1 MVMDIHQQRLLQ
13 NIKNIKNA
21 KERTELK
28 YSQRMQDL
36 DDKIKYLGE
45 QQKKSAALKIPQQ
58 QGDKID
64 KSLDEMKST
73 IQNFLVS
80 NASANSSVN
89 KMRENDRMGILSG
102 LSNTFIGRLFLSYLG
117 IEKGIISNI
126 IEKVGMDDDNSKNI
140 QKDNENQTEWIKN
153 AAKMMMHGD
162 DENPDMKEEW
172 GKIAK
177 NLGII
182 YGSFYKLLTE
192 VASDNEGNISS
203 SVYDT
208 FYDITSSAV
217 SGSSKAFT
225 HAISSIPPLGAIISV
240 MYLIDTVIQSGS
252 KSIAAGMSAIDPVM
266 EIFSKVLSDSSKGT
280 GDGDGNSDGD
290 GENNNGDGDGQEGGK
305 LDSDCEQLRDVL
317 EQITHLRNMILGDSP
332 NVEMLRNIA
341 YVSRKKHV
349 CSSKKSDSQSTPT
362 PTPSP

>member
-1 MVMDIHQQRLLQ
+1 
-13 NIKNIKNA
+13 
-21 KERTELK
+21 
-28 YSQRMQDL
+28 
-36 DDKIKYLGE
+36 
-45 QQKKSAALKIPQQ
+45 
-58 QGDKID
+58 
-64 KSLDEMKST
+64 MKST

-126 IEKVGMDDDNSKNI
+126 IEKIGMDDNNSKNI
-140 QKDNENQTEWIKN
+140 QKDNENQAEWIKN
-153 AAKMMMHGD
+153 AAQMMMPGD
-162 DENPDMKEEW
+162 DDNTNMKENW

-266 EIFSKVLSDSSKGT
+266 EIFSKVLSDSSKG
-280 GDGDGNSDGD
+280 GNNDTVKAGGSLH
-290 GENNNGDGDGQEGGK
+290 NKGGK
-305 LDSDCEQLRDVL
+305 LDSECEQLRDVL
-317 EQITHLRNMILGDSP
+317 EQITHLRNMIWGDSP

-341 YVSRKKHV
+341 FVKRKNHV
-349 CSSKKSDSQSTPT
+349 CSSNKPKPT
-362 PTPSP
+362 SAPSP

>member
-1 MVMDIHQQRLLQ
+1 MNAQQQQLLLLQ
-13 NIKNIKNA
+13 NIKNA
-21 KERTELK
+21 KEQTELK
-28 YSQRMQDL
+28 YSQDMKGY
-36 DDKIKYLGE
+36 DDRIKQLE
-45 QQKKSAALKIPQQ
+45 QQQKKSDAANIPQQ
-58 QGDKID
+58 QGDKINE
-64 KSLDEMKST
+64 SLDEMKST

-126 IEKVGMDDDNSKNI
+126 IEKIGMDDDSSKNI
-140 QKDNENQTEWIKN
+140 QKDNENQAEWIKN
-153 AAKMMMHGD
+153 AAKMMMPGD
-162 DENPDMKEEW
+162 DENPDMKENW

-177 NLGII
+177 NLGTI

-266 EIFSKVLSDSSKGT
+266 EIFSKVLGDNSKGADAT
-280 GDGDGNSDGD
+280 AVKAGGSLHK
-290 GENNNGDGDGQEGGK
+290 GGK
-305 LDSDCEQLRDVL
+305 LDSECEQLRDVL
-317 EQITHLRNMILGDSP
+317 EQITHLRNMLLGDSP

-341 YVSRKKHV
+341 FVERKKHI
-349 CSSKKSDSQSTPT
+349 CSSNKSDSESASA
-362 PTPSP
+362 PSSPALSLP

>member
-1 MVMDIHQQRLLQ
+1 MDIHQQQLLQ

-28 YSQRMQDL
+28 YSQDMKDL

-58 QGDKID
+58 QGDKINE
-64 KSLDEMKST
+64 SLDEMKST

-126 IEKVGMDDDNSKNI
+126 IEKIGMDDDNSKNI
-140 QKDNENQTEWIKN
+140 QKDNENQAEWIKN
-153 AAKMMMHGD
+153 AAKMMMPGNGGD
-162 DENPDMKEEW
+162 NANMKKQW
-172 GKIAK
+172 AGIAK

-217 SGSSKAFT
+217 SGSTKAFT

-266 EIFSKVLSDSSKGT
+266 EIFSKVLSDSSKSADANAVKNG
-280 GDGDGNSDGD
+280 GSLHNGGN
-290 GENNNGDGDGQEGGK
+290 
-305 LDSDCEQLRDVL
+305 LDSECEQLRNVL
-317 EQITHLRNMILGDSP
+317 EQITHLRNMLWGDSP

-341 YVSRKKHV
+341 LVERKKHV
-349 CSSKKSDSQSTPT
+349 CSSKKSDSQSTLA
-362 PTPSP
+362 PSPST

>member
-1 MVMDIHQQRLLQ
+1 MTIGLANTTSIDFQKKRIEDMKQQL
-13 NIKNIKNA
+13 
-21 KERTELK
+21 ELS
-28 YSQRMQDL
+28 YT
-36 DDKIKYLGE
+36 
-45 QQKKSAALKIPQQ
+45 QQKKGLDDQMKTLEEVKIKSDAAKIPQQ
-58 QGDKID
+58 QGDKINE
-64 KSLDEMKST
+64 SLEEMKST

-126 IEKVGMDDDNSKNI
+126 IEKIGMNDANSDKIREN
-140 QKDNENQTEWIKN
+140 NENQAEWIKN
-153 AAKMMMHGD
+153 AAKMMMPGPGGD
-162 DENPDMKEEW
+162 NANMKKEW
-172 GKIAK
+172 ANIAK

-192 VASDNEGNISS
+192 VASDNNGNISS

-217 SGSSKAFT
+217 SGSTKAFT

-266 EIFSKVLSDSSKGT
+266 EIFSKVLSDSSKGSTVKT
-280 GDGDGNSDGD
+280 GGSLHK
-290 GENNNGDGDGQEGGK
+290 GGK
-305 LDSDCEQLRDVL
+305 LDSECEQLRDVL
-317 EQITHLRNMILGDSP
+317 EQITHLRNMLWGDSP

-341 YVSRKKHV
+341 FVKRKKHV
-349 CSSKKSDSQSTPT
+349 CSSKKSEPT
-362 PTPSP
+362 PKPYP

>member
-1 MVMDIHQQRLLQ
+1 MMNAQQLLQ
-13 NIKNIKNA
+13 QQLQNIKNA
-21 KERTELK
+21 KEQKELK
-28 YSQRMQDL
+28 YSQDMRAL
-36 DDKIKYLGE
+36 DDQIKSLGE
-45 QQKKSAALKIPQQ
+45 QQKKSDALKAPQQ
-58 QGDKID
+58 QGDKINE
-64 KSLDEMKST
+64 SLDEMKST

-126 IEKVGMDDDNSKNI
+126 IEKIGMDDDNSKNI
-140 QKDNENQTEWIKN
+140 QKDNENQAEWIKN
-153 AAKMMMHGD
+153 AAKMMMPGD
-162 DENPDMKEEW
+162 DEGPEMKENW

-266 EIFSKVLSDSSKGT
+266 EIFSKVLSDSSKGA
-280 GDGDGNSDGD
+280 DGDAAKVGG
-290 GENNNGDGDGQEGGK
+290 GLHKGGK
-305 LDSDCEQLRDVL
+305 LDSECEQLRDVL
-317 EQITHLRNMILGDSP
+317 EQITHLRNMIWGDSP

-341 YVSRKKHV
+341 FVERKKHV
-349 CSSKKSDSQSTPT
+349 CSSNKSEPI
-362 PTPSP
+362 PTPSS